1 MQQATQTQVIEESSG
16 NGRFFDAIVIAVAS
30 GSTIKA
36 AAESCG
42 CSDRHAYR
50 ISGSQEFK
58 QKLHELRQ
66 QMTQQAAGILT
77 DAASKAA
84 RTLVDMLSDEHE
96 AKDRLAAA
104 RLILANVEPISELAE
119 LRERLAALEA
129 ER

>member
-1 MQQATQTQVIEESSG
+1 MQQTPQKEVTEETSD

-30 GSTIKA
+30 GSTIRA

-42 CSDRHAYR
+42 CSERQGYR
-50 ISGSQEFK
+50 ISGSPEFK
-58 QKLHELRQ
+58 ARLHELRQ

-119 LRERLAALEA
+119 LRQRLADLEA
-129 ER
+129 GK